1 MNPQDLDDL
10 FATARTTVPQAAP
23 ALLSRVLEDALA
35 HQPAPRSLIRT
46 AAVQPG
52 FWARLTGALGGGLS
66 VAGLGTAT
74 VAGLWIGFVQPSSL
88 ASFSDMLLQ
97 NTALDSVELIP
108 NFDEFLT
115 EG

>member
-10 FATARTTVPQAAP
+10 FATARTSGPAPAP

-35 HQPAPRSLIRT
+35 HQPAPRTLIRT
-46 AAVQPG
+46 VPVKPG
-52 FWARLTGALGGGLS
+52 FWARLTAALGGGLS

-74 VAGLWIGFVQPSSL
+74 LAGLWIGFVQPSSL
-88 ASFSDMLLQ
+88 TSLSDMLLQ